1 MRAFNVLLNIGDAK
15 EKCYEDEFTTEF
27 ASDDESGGN
36 DGSKEG
42 TKEHTSAYA
51 QNAFSEAQGGG
62 GGISSSSSVQAHRVG
77 AEEEVHS
84 CGECGRQSLLAC
96 DGKV

>member
-1 MRAFNVLLNIGDAK
+1 MRAFNVLLDIGDAK

-27 ASDDESGGN
+27 ASDDESG
-36 DGSKEG
+36 SKEG
-42 TKEHTSAYA
+42 TTEHTSAYA

-62 GGISSSSSVQAHRVG
+62 CSSSSSAQAHRVG
-77 AEEEVHS
+77 AEEAAHS
-84 CGECGRQSLLAC
+84 CGDCGRQSLSSC